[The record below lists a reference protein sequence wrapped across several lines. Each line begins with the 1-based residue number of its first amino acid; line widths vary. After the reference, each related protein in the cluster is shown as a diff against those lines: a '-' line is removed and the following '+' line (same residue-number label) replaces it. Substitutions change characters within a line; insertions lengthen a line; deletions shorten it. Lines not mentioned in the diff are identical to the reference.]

1 MTRTT
6 ARGRLL
12 VVDDDRGMVRTLCDV
27 LRISGWEPVGAY
39 SGEEAM
45 QQVEASPFTAVVM
58 DVRMTG
64 ISGVEALSAMRVRRP
79 TLPVIL
85 MTAYASDALL
95 QQAKDSGATR
105 ILHKPVPLPGLLE
118 QLEVLQGA
126 RRGLLLVDDDPEF
139 VRSLSMLLT
148 EREYVVHVA
157 HSLEEAVAQLEAHAP
172 PLVLLDL
179 KLADVAPA
187 DVVASIQRANR
198 TTAIILCS
206 GYRDVLHEIAGGSA
220 TPRIVGALQ
229 KPFEIDQLTGM
240 LDALAS

>member
-1 MTRTT
+1 VTP

-27 LRISGWEPVGAY
+27 LRFSGWEPVGVY

-45 QQVEASPFTAVVM
+45 REVEAAPFTAVVM

-95 QQAKDSGATR
+95 QQARESGATR
-105 ILHKPVPLPGLLE
+105 ILHKPVPVPGLLE
-118 QLEVLQGA
+118 QLATLQDA
-126 RRGLLLVDDDPEF
+126 SRGLLLVDDDPDF
-139 VRSLSMLLT
+139 LRSLSSLLADRGYT
-148 EREYVVHVA
+148 VYEAR
-157 HSLEEAVAQLEAHAP
+157 SLEEAVARLEAHAP

-179 KLADVAPA
+179 KLADVEPA
-187 DVVASIQRANR
+187 EVVAGIRRAS
-198 TTAIILCS
+198 TSAAIILCS
-206 GYRDVLHEIAGGSA
+206 GYHDLLRELSTAPT
-220 TPRIVGALQ
+220 TPRIVGALR
-229 KPFEIDQLTGM
+229 KPFAIDQLTGM

>member
-1 MTRTT
+1 MT

-27 LRISGWEPVGAY
+27 LRFSGWEPVGAY

-64 ISGVEALSAMRVRRP
+64 MSGVEALCAMRERRP

-85 MTAYASDALL
+85 MTAYASDELL
-95 QQAKDSGATR
+95 QRAKDSGATR

-118 QLEVLQGA
+118 QLEVLQGSQRA
-126 RRGLLLVDDDPEF
+126 VLVVDDDPDF
-139 VRSLSMLLT
+139 RRPLATLLT
-148 EREYVVHVA
+148 ERGYTVHEA
-157 HSLEEAVAQLEAHAP
+157 RTLDEAVAQLTAHAP

-179 KLADVAPA
+179 KLADVEPA
-187 DVVASIQRANR
+187 EVVAGVQRASA

-206 GYRDVLHEIAGGSA
+206 GYHGLLHEMAASA
-220 TPRIVGALQ
+220 TTPRIVGALP
-229 KPFEIDQLTGM
+229 KPFAIDQLTGM
-240 LDALAS
+240 LDALLD